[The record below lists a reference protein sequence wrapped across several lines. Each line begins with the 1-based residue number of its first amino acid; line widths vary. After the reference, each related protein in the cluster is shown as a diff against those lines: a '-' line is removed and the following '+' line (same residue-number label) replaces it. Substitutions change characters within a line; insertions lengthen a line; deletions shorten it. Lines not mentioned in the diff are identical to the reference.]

1 MKRID
6 ADWLKTT
13 ATQSV
18 FRMLAHRGYEA
29 YAVGGCVRNTLLG
42 VPVTDIDIAT
52 SATPTQVLDAA
63 KSVGLKAIPTGF
75 DHGTVTIVSEGTPF
89 EVTTYRQD
97 VKTDGRRAIV
107 SFTDDI
113 RQDARRRDF
122 TMNALYVDASGN
134 LLDPLDGLSDL
145 MVRRVRFIEDA
156 DARIREDY
164 LRSLRF
170 FRFYAQYG
178 DPSEG
183 LDADALSAV
192 ASNLDGLG
200 GLAAERIGSEML
212 KILGARDPAPALA
225 GMCASGALTAILPAA
240 NPNWIA
246 PLVHLEHEANRQ
258 PDADAAASSI
268 GRRRPRVSF
277 SAFAPR
283 RKETPIDS

>member
-6 ADWLKTT
+6 ADWLITT

-52 SATPTQVLDAA
+52 SASPTQVLDAA

-134 LLDPLDGLSDL
+134 LLDPLDGLS
-145 MVRRVRFIEDA
+145 
-156 DARIREDY
+156 
-164 LRSLRF
+164 
-170 FRFYAQYG
+170 
-178 DPSEG
+178 
-183 LDADALSAV
+183 
-192 ASNLDGLG
+192 
-200 GLAAERIGSEML
+200 
-212 KILGARDPAPALA
+212 
-225 GMCASGALTAILPAA
+225 
-240 NPNWIA
+240 
-246 PLVHLEHEANRQ
+246 
-258 PDADAAASSI
+258 
-268 GRRRPRVSF
+268 
-277 SAFAPR
+277 
-283 RKETPIDS
+283 